1 MKQLIPSPSLSSFSV
16 GPLTIHFY
24 ALCIITG
31 IAAAIWIGRKRY
43 ANLGGNPDDVSEVAI
58 WAVPFGI
65 IGGRIYHVITSPSQY
80 FGTTGNPIDAL
91 RIWEGGLGIWGAIS
105 LGAIGAYLYFRT
117 HKTSLNF
124 RQLLDSLAPGVIVAQ
139 AIGRIGN
146 YFNQEVFGKP
156 APGVIVAQAIG
167 RIGNYFNQEV
177 FGKPTD
183 LPWGL
188 EIDPANRPNGFESYS
203 TFHPTF
209 LYELLWCLVVAA
221 LLIKLPGVLKQ
232 ITSKQGDVFALYIF
246 GYTAGRVWIENLRI
260 DEANLILGLR
270 LNIWVS
276 LVVLITASAY
286 LIASKRRGNTKE
298 NHIPS

>member
-31 IAAAIWIGRKRY
+31 IAVAIWIGRKRY

-80 FGTTGNPIDAL
+80 FGANGNPIDAL

-105 LGAIGAYLYFRT
+105 LGAVGAYLYFRT

-156 APGVIVAQAIG
+156 T
-167 RIGNYFNQEV
+167 E
-177 FGKPTD
+177 

-188 EIDPANRPNGFESYS
+188 EIDPVNRPNGFESYS

>member
-1 MKQLIPSPSLSSFSV
+1 MEQLIPSPSLSSFSV

-65 IGGRIYHVITSPSQY
+65 IGGRIYHVITSPAQY
-80 FGTTGNPIDAL
+80 FGANGNPVDAL
-91 RIWEGGLGIWGAIS
+91 KIWEGGLGIWGAIS
-105 LGAIGAYLYFRT
+105 LGAVGAYLYFRT
-117 HKTSLNF
+117 HKTTLNF
-124 RQLLDSLAPGVIVAQ
+124 RQLLDSLAPGVV
-139 AIGRIGN
+139 
-146 YFNQEVFGKP
+146 
-156 APGVIVAQAIG
+156 VAQAIG

-177 FGKPTD
+177 FGKPTE

-188 EIDPANRPNGFESYS
+188 EIDPVNRPDGFESYA

-209 LYELLWCLVVAA
+209 LYELLWCLVLAV
-221 LLIKLPGVLKQ
+221 LLIKLPGFLKQ
-232 ITSKQGDVFALYIF
+232 ITSKQGDIFALYIL
-246 GYTAGRVWIENLRI
+246 GYTLGRVWIESLRI

-276 LVVLITASAY
+276 LIVLITASAY

>member
-1 MKQLIPSPSLSSFSV
+1 MEKLIPSPSLSSFSV

-65 IGGRIYHVITSPSQY
+65 IGGRIYHVITSPAQY
-80 FGTTGNPIDAL
+80 FGTNGNPVDAL
-91 RIWEGGLGIWGAIS
+91 KIWEGGLGIWGAIS
-105 LGAIGAYLYFRT
+105 LGAVGAYLYFRT
-117 HKTSLNF
+117 HKTTLNF
-124 RQLLDSLAPGVIVAQ
+124 RQLLDSLAPGVV
-139 AIGRIGN
+139 
-146 YFNQEVFGKP
+146 
-156 APGVIVAQAIG
+156 VAQAIG

-177 FGKPTD
+177 FGKPTE
-183 LPWGL
+183 LSWGL
-188 EIDPANRPNGFESYS
+188 EIDPLNRPDGFESYA

-209 LYELLWCLVVAA
+209 LYELLWCLVVAV
-221 LLIKLPGVLKQ
+221 LLIKLPGFLKQ
-232 ITSKQGDVFALYIF
+232 ITSKQGDIFALYIL
-246 GYTAGRVWIENLRI
+246 GYTLGRVWIESLRI

-276 LVVLITASAY
+276 LMVLIAASAY

>member
-80 FGTTGNPIDAL
+80 FGANGNPIDAL

-105 LGAIGAYLYFRT
+105 LGAVGAYLYFRT

-124 RQLLDSLAPGVIVAQ
+124 RQLLDSLAPGVV
-139 AIGRIGN
+139 
-146 YFNQEVFGKP
+146 
-156 APGVIVAQAIG
+156 VAQAIG

-276 LVVLITASAY
+276 LIVLIAASAY

>member
-1 MKQLIPSPSLSSFSV
+1 MEQLIPSPSLSSFSV

-65 IGGRIYHVITSPSQY
+65 IGGRIYHVITSPAQY
-80 FGTTGNPIDAL
+80 FGANGNPVDAL
-91 RIWEGGLGIWGAIS
+91 KIWEGGLGIWGAIS
-105 LGAIGAYLYFRT
+105 LGAVGAYLYFRT
-117 HKTSLNF
+117 HKTTLNF
-124 RQLLDSLAPGVIVAQ
+124 RQLLDSLAPGVV
-139 AIGRIGN
+139 
-146 YFNQEVFGKP
+146 
-156 APGVIVAQAIG
+156 VAQAIG

-177 FGKPTD
+177 FGKPTE

-188 EIDPANRPNGFESYS
+188 EIDPVNRPDGFESYA

-209 LYELLWCLVVAA
+209 LYELLWCLVVAV
-221 LLIKLPGVLKQ
+221 LLIKLPGFLKQ
-232 ITSKQGDVFALYIF
+232 ITSKQGDVFALYIL
-246 GYTAGRVWIENLRI
+246 GYTLGRVWIESLRI

-276 LVVLITASAY
+276 LIVLITASAY

>member
-1 MKQLIPSPSLSSFSV
+1 MEKLIPSPSLSSFSV

-65 IGGRIYHVITSPSQY
+65 IGGRIYHVITSPAQY
-80 FGTTGNPIDAL
+80 FGTNGNPVDAL
-91 RIWEGGLGIWGAIS
+91 KIWEGGLGIWGAIS
-105 LGAIGAYLYFRT
+105 LGAVGAYLYFRT
-117 HKTSLNF
+117 HKTTLNF
-124 RQLLDSLAPGVIVAQ
+124 QQLLDSLAPGVV
-139 AIGRIGN
+139 
-146 YFNQEVFGKP
+146 
-156 APGVIVAQAIG
+156 VAQAIG

-177 FGKPTD
+177 FGKPTE
-183 LPWGL
+183 LSWGL
-188 EIDPANRPNGFESYS
+188 EIDPLNRPDGFESYA

-209 LYELLWCLVVAA
+209 LYELLWCLVVAV
-221 LLIKLPGVLKQ
+221 LLIKLPGFLKQ
-232 ITSKQGDVFALYIF
+232 ITSKQGDIFALYIL
-246 GYTAGRVWIENLRI
+246 GYTLGRVWIESLRI

-276 LVVLITASAY
+276 LIVLITASAY

>member
-1 MKQLIPSPSLSSFSV
+1 MNQLIPSPSLSSFSV

-80 FGTTGNPIDAL
+80 FGSNGNPIDAL

-105 LGAIGAYLYFRT
+105 LGAVGAYLYFRT

-156 APGVIVAQAIG
+156 T
-167 RIGNYFNQEV
+167 E
-177 FGKPTD
+177 

-188 EIDPANRPNGFESYS
+188 EIDSVNRPNGFESYS

-209 LYELLWCLVVAA
+209 LYELLWCLVVAV
-221 LLIKLPGVLKQ
+221 LLIKLPGFLKK
-232 ITSKQGDVFALYIF
+232 ITARQGDVFALYVF
-246 GYTAGRVWIENLRI
+246 GYTAGRVWIETLRI

-276 LVVLITASAY
+276 LIVLITASAY

-298 NHIPS
+298 NHITS

>member
-80 FGTTGNPIDAL
+80 FGTNGNPIDAL
-91 RIWEGGLGIWGAIS
+91 RIWEGGLGICGAIS
-105 LGAIGAYLYFRT
+105 LGGVGAYLYFRT

-124 RQLLDSLAPGVIVAQ
+124 RQLLDSL
-139 AIGRIGN
+139 
-146 YFNQEVFGKP
+146 

>member
-65 IGGRIYHVITSPSQY
+65 IGGRIYHVVTSPSQY
-80 FGTTGNPIDAL
+80 FGSNGNPIDAL

-105 LGAIGAYLYFRT
+105 LGAVGAYLYFKT

-156 APGVIVAQAIG
+156 T
-167 RIGNYFNQEV
+167 E
-177 FGKPTD
+177 

-188 EIDPANRPNGFESYS
+188 EIDSVNRPNGFESYS

-209 LYELLWCLVVAA
+209 LYELLWCLVVAV

-232 ITSKQGDVFALYIF
+232 ITSKQGDVFALYIL
-246 GYTAGRVWIENLRI
+246 GYTAGRVWIETLRI

-276 LVVLITASAY
+276 LIVLITASAY

>member
-16 GPLTIHFY
+16 GPFTIHFY

-31 IAAAIWIGRKRY
+31 IATAIWIGRKRY

-80 FGTTGNPIDAL
+80 FGANGNPIDAL

-105 LGAIGAYLYFRT
+105 LGAVGAYLYFRT

-124 RQLLDSLAPGVIVAQ
+124 RQLLDSLAPGVVVAQ
-139 AIGRIGN
+139 AIGR
-146 YFNQEVFGKP
+146 V
-156 APGVIVAQAIG
+156 
-167 RIGNYFNQEV
+167 GNYFNQEV
-177 FGKPTD
+177 FGKPTE

-188 EIDPANRPNGFESYS
+188 EIDLANRPNGFESYS

-209 LYELLWCLVVAA
+209 LYELLWCLVVAV
-221 LLIKLPGVLKQ
+221 LLIKLPGFLKQ
-232 ITSKQGDVFALYIF
+232 VTSKQGDVFALYIL
-246 GYTAGRVWIENLRI
+246 GYTAGRVWIETLRI

-276 LVVLITASAY
+276 LIVLITASAY

-298 NHIPS
+298 NHLPS

>member
-65 IGGRIYHVITSPSQY
+65 IGGRIYHVVTSPSQY
-80 FGTTGNPIDAL
+80 FGSNGNPIDAL

-105 LGAIGAYLYFRT
+105 LGAVGAYLYFRT

-146 YFNQEVFGKP
+146 YFNQEVFG
-156 APGVIVAQAIG
+156 
-167 RIGNYFNQEV
+167 R
-177 FGKPTD
+177 PTE

-188 EIDPANRPNGFESYS
+188 EIDSVNRPNGFESYS

-221 LLIKLPGVLKQ
+221 LLIKLPGVLKL
-232 ITSKQGDVFALYIF
+232 ITSKQGDVFALYIL
-246 GYTAGRVWIENLRI
+246 GYTAGRVWIETLRI

-276 LVVLITASAY
+276 LIVLITASAY
-286 LIASKRRGNTKE
+286 LMASKRRGNTKE

>member
-16 GPLTIHFY
+16 GPITIHFY

-31 IAAAIWIGRKRY
+31 IATAIWIGRKRY

-80 FGTTGNPIDAL
+80 FGANGNPIDAL

-105 LGAIGAYLYFRT
+105 LGAVGAYLYFRT

-124 RQLLDSLAPGVIVAQ
+124 RQLLDSLAPGVVVAQ
-139 AIGRIGN
+139 AIGR
-146 YFNQEVFGKP
+146 V
-156 APGVIVAQAIG
+156 
-167 RIGNYFNQEV
+167 GNYFNQEV
-177 FGKPTD
+177 FGKPTE

-188 EIDPANRPNGFESYS
+188 EIDLANRPNGFESYS

-209 LYELLWCLVVAA
+209 LYELLWCLVVAV
-221 LLIKLPGVLKQ
+221 LLIKLPGFLKQ
-232 ITSKQGDVFALYIF
+232 VTSKQGDVFALYIL
-246 GYTAGRVWIENLRI
+246 GYTSGRVWIETLRI

-276 LVVLITASAY
+276 FIVLITAFAH

-298 NHIPS
+298 NHLPS

>member
-1 MKQLIPSPSLSSFSV
+1 MKQLIPSPSISAFSV
-16 GPLTIHFY
+16 GPITIHFY

-43 ANLGGNPDDVSEVAI
+43 SDLGGNPDDVSEVAI

-65 IGGRIYHVITSPSQY
+65 VGGRIYHVITSPSQY
-80 FGTTGNPIDAL
+80 FGANGNPIDAL

-105 LGAIGAYLYFRT
+105 LGALGCYLYFRT
-117 HKTSLNF
+117 HKTSLTF
-124 RQLLDSLAPGVIVAQ
+124 QQFLDSLAPGVVVAQ

-156 APGVIVAQAIG
+156 SS
-167 RIGNYFNQEV
+167 
-177 FGKPTD
+177 

-188 EIDPANRPNGFESYS
+188 EIDQSKRPSGFESYS

-209 LYELLWCLVVAA
+209 LYELLWCLLVAL
-221 LLIKLPGVLKQ
+221 LLIKLPGFLKKF
-232 ITSKQGDVFALYIF
+232 TSKQGNVFALYIL
-246 GYTAGRVWIENLRI
+246 GYTSGRVWIESLRI
-260 DEANLILGLR
+260 DEANLIFGLR

-276 LVVLITASAY
+276 FIVLFASFVY
-286 LIASKRRGNTKE
+286 LIANNRRGNTRE
-298 NHIPS
+298 NHLPG

>member
-24 ALCIITG
+24 ALCIIIG

-80 FGTTGNPIDAL
+80 FGANGNPIDAL

-105 LGAIGAYLYFRT
+105 LGAVGAYLYFRT

-124 RQLLDSLAPGVIVAQ
+124 RQLLDSLAPGVVVAQ

-146 YFNQEVFGKP
+146 YFNQEVFG
-156 APGVIVAQAIG
+156 
-167 RIGNYFNQEV
+167 R
-177 FGKPTD
+177 PTE

-188 EIDPANRPNGFESYS
+188 EIDPVNRPNGFESYS

-276 LVVLITASAY
+276 LIVLIAASAY

>member
-1 MKQLIPSPSLSSFSV
+1 MEQLIPSPSLSSFSV

-65 IGGRIYHVITSPSQY
+65 IGGRIYHVITSPAQY
-80 FGTTGNPIDAL
+80 FGANGNPVDAL
-91 RIWEGGLGIWGAIS
+91 KIWEGGLGIWGAIS
-105 LGAIGAYLYFRT
+105 LGAVGAYLYFRT
-117 HKTSLNF
+117 HKTTLNF
-124 RQLLDSLAPGVIVAQ
+124 RQLLDSLAPGVVVAQ
-139 AIGRIGN
+139 AIGR
-146 YFNQEVFGKP
+146 V
-156 APGVIVAQAIG
+156 
-167 RIGNYFNQEV
+167 GNYFNQEV
-177 FGKPTD
+177 FGKPTE

-188 EIDPANRPNGFESYS
+188 EIDPVNRPAGFESYA

-209 LYELLWCLVVAA
+209 LYELLWCLVVAV
-221 LLIKLPGVLKQ
+221 LLIKLPGFLKQ
-232 ITSKQGDVFALYIF
+232 ITSKQGDIFALYIL
-246 GYTAGRVWIENLRI
+246 GYTLGRVWIESLRI

-276 LVVLITASAY
+276 LIVLITASAY

>member
-1 MKQLIPSPSLSSFSV
+1 MEQLIPSPSLSSFSV

-80 FGTTGNPIDAL
+80 FGANGNPIDVL

-105 LGAIGAYLYFRT
+105 LGAVGAYLYFRT

-124 RQLLDSLAPGVIVAQ
+124 RQLLDSLAPGVV
-139 AIGRIGN
+139 
-146 YFNQEVFGKP
+146 
-156 APGVIVAQAIG
+156 VAQAIG

-177 FGKPTD
+177 FGKPTE

-188 EIDPANRPNGFESYS
+188 EIDSVNRPNGFESYS

-221 LLIKLPGVLKQ
+221 LLIKLPGVLKL

-246 GYTAGRVWIENLRI
+246 GYTAGRVWIETLRI

-276 LVVLITASAY
+276 LIVLITASAY

>member
-1 MKQLIPSPSLSSFSV
+1 MEQLIPSPSLSSFSV

-65 IGGRIYHVITSPSQY
+65 IGGRIYHVITSPAQY
-80 FGTTGNPIDAL
+80 FGANGNPVDAL

-105 LGAIGAYLYFRT
+105 LGAVGAYLYFRT
-117 HKTSLNF
+117 HKTTLNF
-124 RQLLDSLAPGVIVAQ
+124 RQLLDSLAPGVV
-139 AIGRIGN
+139 
-146 YFNQEVFGKP
+146 
-156 APGVIVAQAIG
+156 VAQAIG

-177 FGKPTD
+177 FGKPTE

-188 EIDPANRPNGFESYS
+188 EIDPVNRPDGFESYA

-209 LYELLWCLVVAA
+209 LYELLWCLVVAV
-221 LLIKLPGVLKQ
+221 LLIKLPGFLKQ
-232 ITSKQGDVFALYIF
+232 ITSKQGDIFALYIL
-246 GYTAGRVWIENLRI
+246 GYTVGRVWIESLRI

-276 LVVLITASAY
+276 LIVLLTASAY

>member
-1 MKQLIPSPSLSSFSV
+1 MEQLIPSPSLSSFSV

-65 IGGRIYHVITSPSQY
+65 IGGRIYHVITSPAQY
-80 FGTTGNPIDAL
+80 FGANGNPVDAL

-105 LGAIGAYLYFRT
+105 LGAVGAYLYFRT
-117 HKTSLNF
+117 HKTTLNF
-124 RQLLDSLAPGVIVAQ
+124 RQLLDSLAPGIVVAQ
-139 AIGRIGN
+139 AIGR
-146 YFNQEVFGKP
+146 V
-156 APGVIVAQAIG
+156 
-167 RIGNYFNQEV
+167 GNYFNQEV
-177 FGKPTD
+177 FGKPTE

-188 EIDPANRPNGFESYS
+188 EIDPVNRPDGFESYA

-209 LYELLWCLVVAA
+209 LYELLWCLVVAV
-221 LLIKLPGVLKQ
+221 LLIKLPGFLKQ
-232 ITSKQGDVFALYIF
+232 ITSKQGDIFALYIL
-246 GYTAGRVWIENLRI
+246 GYTLGRVWIESLRI

-276 LVVLITASAY
+276 LIVLLTASAY

>member
-1 MKQLIPSPSLSSFSV
+1 MEQLIPSPSLSSFSV

-65 IGGRIYHVITSPSQY
+65 IGGRIYHVITSPAQY
-80 FGTTGNPIDAL
+80 FGANGNPVDAL

-105 LGAIGAYLYFRT
+105 LGAVGAYLYFRT
-117 HKTSLNF
+117 HKTTLNF
-124 RQLLDSLAPGVIVAQ
+124 RQLLDSLAPGVVVAQ
-139 AIGRIGN
+139 A
-146 YFNQEVFGKP
+146 V
-156 APGVIVAQAIG
+156 G

-177 FGKPTD
+177 FGKPTE

-188 EIDPANRPNGFESYS
+188 EIDPVNRPDGFESYA
-203 TFHPTF
+203 TFNPTF
-209 LYELLWCLVVAA
+209 LYELLWCLVVAV
-221 LLIKLPGVLKQ
+221 LLIKLPGFLKQ
-232 ITSKQGDVFALYIF
+232 ITSKQGDIFALYIL
-246 GYTAGRVWIENLRI
+246 GYTLGRVWIESLRI

-276 LVVLITASAY
+276 LIVLLTASAY

>member
-65 IGGRIYHVITSPSQY
+65 IGGRIYHVVTSPSQY
-80 FGTTGNPIDAL
+80 FGSNGNPIDAL

-105 LGAIGAYLYFRT
+105 LGAVGAYLYFKT

-156 APGVIVAQAIG
+156 T
-167 RIGNYFNQEV
+167 E
-177 FGKPTD
+177 

-188 EIDPANRPNGFESYS
+188 EIDSVNRPNGFESYS

-209 LYELLWCLVVAA
+209 LYELLWCLVVAV

-246 GYTAGRVWIENLRI
+246 GYTAGRVWIETLRI

-276 LVVLITASAY
+276 LIVLIAASAY

>member
-1 MKQLIPSPSLSSFSV
+1 MEQLIPSPSLSSFSV

-65 IGGRIYHVITSPSQY
+65 IGGRIYHVITSPAQY
-80 FGTTGNPIDAL
+80 FGANGNPVDAL

-105 LGAIGAYLYFRT
+105 LGAVGAYLYFRT
-117 HKTSLNF
+117 HKTTLNF
-124 RQLLDSLAPGVIVAQ
+124 RQLLDSLAPGIV
-139 AIGRIGN
+139 
-146 YFNQEVFGKP
+146 
-156 APGVIVAQAIG
+156 VAQAIG

-177 FGKPTD
+177 FGKPTE

-188 EIDPANRPNGFESYS
+188 EIDPVNRPDGFESYA

-209 LYELLWCLVVAA
+209 LYELLWCLVVAV
-221 LLIKLPGVLKQ
+221 LLIKLPGFLKQ
-232 ITSKQGDVFALYIF
+232 ITSKQGDIFALYIL
-246 GYTAGRVWIENLRI
+246 GYTLGRVWIESLRI

-276 LVVLITASAY
+276 LIVLLTASAY

>member
-1 MKQLIPSPSLSSFSV
+1 MEKLIPSPSLSSFSV

-65 IGGRIYHVITSPSQY
+65 IGGRIYHVITSPAQY
-80 FGTTGNPIDAL
+80 FGANGNPVDAL
-91 RIWEGGLGIWGAIS
+91 KIWEGGLGIWGAIS
-105 LGAIGAYLYFRT
+105 LGAVGAYLYFRT
-117 HKTSLNF
+117 HKTTLNF
-124 RQLLDSLAPGVIVAQ
+124 RQLLDSLAPGVV
-139 AIGRIGN
+139 
-146 YFNQEVFGKP
+146 
-156 APGVIVAQAIG
+156 VAQAIG

-177 FGKPTD
+177 FGKPTE
-183 LPWGL
+183 LSWGL
-188 EIDPANRPNGFESYS
+188 EIDPLNRPDGFESYA

-209 LYELLWCLVVAA
+209 LYELLWCLVVAV
-221 LLIKLPGVLKQ
+221 LLIKLPGFLKQ
-232 ITSKQGDVFALYIF
+232 ITSKQGDIFALYIL
-246 GYTAGRVWIENLRI
+246 GYTLGRVWIESLRI

-276 LVVLITASAY
+276 LIVLLTASAY

>member
-1 MKQLIPSPSLSSFSV
+1 MEQLIPSPSLSSFSV

-65 IGGRIYHVITSPSQY
+65 IGGRIYHVITSPAQY
-80 FGTTGNPIDAL
+80 FGANGNPVDAL

-105 LGAIGAYLYFRT
+105 LGAVGAYLYFRT
-117 HKTSLNF
+117 HKTTLNF
-124 RQLLDSLAPGVIVAQ
+124 RQLLDSLAPGVVVAQ
-139 AIGRIGN
+139 AIGR
-146 YFNQEVFGKP
+146 V
-156 APGVIVAQAIG
+156 
-167 RIGNYFNQEV
+167 GNYFNQEV
-177 FGKPTD
+177 FGKPTE

-188 EIDPANRPNGFESYS
+188 EIDPVNRPDGFESYA

-209 LYELLWCLVVAA
+209 LYELLWCLVVAV
-221 LLIKLPGVLKQ
+221 LLIKLPGFLKQ
-232 ITSKQGDVFALYIF
+232 IASKQGDIFALYIL
-246 GYTAGRVWIENLRI
+246 GYTLGRVWIESLRI

-276 LVVLITASAY
+276 LIVLITASAY

>member
-1 MKQLIPSPSLSSFSV
+1 MEQLIPSPSLSSFSV

-65 IGGRIYHVITSPSQY
+65 IGGRIYHVITSPAQY
-80 FGTTGNPIDAL
+80 FGANGNPVDAL
-91 RIWEGGLGIWGAIS
+91 KIWEGGLGIWGAIS
-105 LGAIGAYLYFRT
+105 LGAVGAYLYFRT
-117 HKTSLNF
+117 HKTTLNF
-124 RQLLDSLAPGVIVAQ
+124 RQLLDSLAPGVVVAQ
-139 AIGRIGN
+139 AIGR
-146 YFNQEVFGKP
+146 V
-156 APGVIVAQAIG
+156 
-167 RIGNYFNQEV
+167 GNYFNQEV
-177 FGKPTD
+177 FGKPTE

-188 EIDPANRPNGFESYS
+188 EIDPVNRPDGFESYA

-209 LYELLWCLVVAA
+209 LYELLWCLVVAV
-221 LLIKLPGVLKQ
+221 LLIKLPGFLKQ
-232 ITSKQGDVFALYIF
+232 ITSKQGDIFALYIL
-246 GYTAGRVWIENLRI
+246 GYTLGRVWIESLRI

-270 LNIWVS
+270 LNVWVS
-276 LVVLITASAY
+276 LIVLLTASAY

>member
-1 MKQLIPSPSLSSFSV
+1 MEQFIPSPSISSFSV

-31 IAAAIWIGRKRY
+31 ISAAIWIGRKRY

-65 IGGRIYHVITSPSQY
+65 IGGRIYHVITSPAQY
-80 FGTTGNPIDAL
+80 FGENGNPVDAL
-91 RIWEGGLGIWGAIS
+91 KIWEGGLGIWGAIS
-105 LGAIGAYLYFRT
+105 LGSVGAYLYFRT
-117 HKTSLNF
+117 HKTTLNF
-124 RQLLDSLAPGVIVAQ
+124 RQLLDSLAPGVV
-139 AIGRIGN
+139 
-146 YFNQEVFGKP
+146 
-156 APGVIVAQAIG
+156 VAQAIG

-177 FGKPTD
+177 FGKPTE

-188 EIDPANRPNGFESYS
+188 EIDPVNRPDGFESYA

-209 LYELLWCLVVAA
+209 LYELLWCLVVAV
-221 LLIKLPGVLKQ
+221 LLIKLPGFLKQ
-232 ITSKQGDVFALYIF
+232 ITSKQGDIFALYIL
-246 GYTAGRVWIENLRI
+246 GYTLGRVWIESLRI

-276 LVVLITASAY
+276 LIVLITASAY

>member
-1 MKQLIPSPSLSSFSV
+1 MEQLIPSPSLSSFSV

-65 IGGRIYHVITSPSQY
+65 IGGRIYHVITSPAQY
-80 FGTTGNPIDAL
+80 FGANGNPVDAL
-91 RIWEGGLGIWGAIS
+91 KIWEGGLGIWGAIS
-105 LGAIGAYLYFRT
+105 LGAVGAYLYFRT
-117 HKTSLNF
+117 HKTTLNF
-124 RQLLDSLAPGVIVAQ
+124 RQLLDSLAPGIVVAQ
-139 AIGRIGN
+139 AIGR
-146 YFNQEVFGKP
+146 V
-156 APGVIVAQAIG
+156 
-167 RIGNYFNQEV
+167 GNYFNQEV
-177 FGKPTD
+177 FGKPTE

-188 EIDPANRPNGFESYS
+188 EIDPVNRPDGFESYA

-209 LYELLWCLVVAA
+209 LYELLWCLVVAV
-221 LLIKLPGVLKQ
+221 LLIKLPGFLKQ
-232 ITSKQGDVFALYIF
+232 IASKQGDIFALYIL
-246 GYTAGRVWIENLRI
+246 GYTLGRVWIESLRI

-276 LVVLITASAY
+276 LIVLLTASAY

>member
-1 MKQLIPSPSLSSFSV
+1 MTQLFPSPSLSSFSL

-31 IAAAIWIGRKRY
+31 IAAAIWIGRRRY

-65 IGGRIYHVITSPSQY
+65 IGGRLYHVITSPSQY
-80 FGTTGNPIDAL
+80 FGANGNLVDAL
-91 RIWEGGLGIWGAIS
+91 RIWEGGLGIWGAIY
-105 LGAIGAYLYFRT
+105 LGAVGAYLYFRT

-146 YFNQEVFGKP
+146 YFNQE
-156 APGVIVAQAIG
+156 I
-167 RIGNYFNQEV
+167 

-183 LPWGL
+183 LLWGL
-188 EIDPANRPNGFESYS
+188 EIDPVNRPNGFQSYS

-209 LYELLWCLVVAA
+209 LYELLWCLLVAA
-221 LLIKLPGVLKQ
+221 LLIKLPGFLKK
-232 ITSKQGDVFALYIF
+232 ITSKQGDIFALYIL
-246 GYTAGRVWIENLRI
+246 GYTAGRIWIESLRI

-276 LVVLITASAY
+276 FIVLITASAY
-286 LIASKRRGNTKE
+286 LFANQPRGNTKE

>member
-1 MKQLIPSPSLSSFSV
+1 MEKLIPSPSLSSFSV

-65 IGGRIYHVITSPSQY
+65 IGGRIYHVITSPAQY
-80 FGTTGNPIDAL
+80 FGTNGNPVDAL
-91 RIWEGGLGIWGAIS
+91 KIWEGGLGIWGAIS
-105 LGAIGAYLYFRT
+105 LGAVGAYLYFRT
-117 HKTSLNF
+117 HRTTLNF
-124 RQLLDSLAPGVIVAQ
+124 RQLLDSLAPGVV
-139 AIGRIGN
+139 
-146 YFNQEVFGKP
+146 
-156 APGVIVAQAIG
+156 VAQAIG

-177 FGKPTD
+177 FGKPTE
-183 LPWGL
+183 LSWGL
-188 EIDPANRPNGFESYS
+188 EIDPLNRPDGFESYA

-209 LYELLWCLVVAA
+209 LYELLWCLVVAV
-221 LLIKLPGVLKQ
+221 LLIKLPGFLKQ
-232 ITSKQGDVFALYIF
+232 ITSKQGDIFALYIL
-246 GYTAGRVWIENLRI
+246 GYTLGRVWIESLRI

-276 LVVLITASAY
+276 LIVLIAASAY

>member
-80 FGTTGNPIDAL
+80 FGANGNPIDAL

-105 LGAIGAYLYFRT
+105 LGAVGAYLYFRT

-124 RQLLDSLAPGVIVAQ
+124 RQLLDSLAPGVVVAQ
-139 AIGRIGN
+139 AIGR
-146 YFNQEVFGKP
+146 V
-156 APGVIVAQAIG
+156 
-167 RIGNYFNQEV
+167 GNYFNQEV
-177 FGKPTD
+177 FGKPTE

-188 EIDPANRPNGFESYS
+188 EIDLANRPNGFESYS

-209 LYELLWCLVVAA
+209 LYELLWCLVVAV
-221 LLIKLPGVLKQ
+221 LLIKLPGFLKQ
-232 ITSKQGDVFALYIF
+232 ITSKQGDVFALYIL
-246 GYTAGRVWIENLRI
+246 GYTAGRVWIETLRI

-276 LVVLITASAY
+276 FIVLITTSAY

-298 NHIPS
+298 NHLPS

>member
-80 FGTTGNPIDAL
+80 FGANGDPIDAL

-105 LGAIGAYLYFRT
+105 LGAVGAYLYFRT

-124 RQLLDSLAPGVIVAQ
+124 RQLLDSLAPGVV
-139 AIGRIGN
+139 
-146 YFNQEVFGKP
+146 
-156 APGVIVAQAIG
+156 VAQAIG

-177 FGKPTD
+177 FGKPTE

-188 EIDPANRPNGFESYS
+188 EIDPVNRPNGFESYS

-209 LYELLWCLVVAA
+209 LYELLWCLVVAV

-232 ITSKQGDVFALYIF
+232 ITSKQGDVFVLYIL
-246 GYTAGRVWIENLRI
+246 GYTAGRVWIETLRI

-276 LVVLITASAY
+276 LIVLITASAY